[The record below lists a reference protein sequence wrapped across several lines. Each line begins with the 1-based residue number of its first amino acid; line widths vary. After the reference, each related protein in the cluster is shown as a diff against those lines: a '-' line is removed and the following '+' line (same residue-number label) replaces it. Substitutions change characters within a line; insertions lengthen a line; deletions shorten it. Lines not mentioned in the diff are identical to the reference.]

1 MRRRGTRLLTEASRG
16 VRQCPSQ
23 RPHPPFARPRPPPR
37 RPLRRV
43 PGRGAPPV
51 ADVPREGTPWRARTP
66 SDDGGPSPLQ
76 PGRGAAGRPG
86 ESAPAARAP
95 GRTTPDL
102 RRGPA
107 PPALSVD
114 ARRVEEGAEEGGG
127 GHPKDRG
134 FIYDWFDGFWP
145 VQVQVRPALGPDPGH
160 GTGHPPRRF
169 PNGGAVPP
177 FGSPQGRFAP
187 PFVSG
192 RARASHR
199 LAWGRAPAQGG
210 PRALVPSRPAR
221 GARRPPRPAG
231 TGRGARGASSD
242 HGGPRTRARRGR
254 RSLSRGATVGALG
267 RMDGRVGTAVP
278 ALAPPAAPRRRSA
291 GSRGSPSPVRPRV
304 PPPKGADAGPG
315 AREPPSATARRR
327 GATGR
332 GDRPTRAYTGHGA
345 PSPLPAWLAGSAVY
359 APFPAMQDQRG
370 PRTAFQEGGPRP
382 TNAPRAFRP
391 RGSTRGV
398 AHQGHAHPLHARGG
412 APGPQGP

>member
-1 MRRRGTRLLTEASRG
+1 MVRGIPHDGSRTG
-16 VRQCPSQ
+16 GLSPPSD
-23 RPHPPFARPRPPPR
+23 PPKAVS
-37 RPLRRV
+37 RPLSC
-43 PGRGAPPV
+43 RG
-51 ADVPREGTPWRARTP
+51 
-66 SDDGGPSPLQ
+66 
-76 PGRGAAGRPG
+76 
-86 ESAPAARAP
+86 ARAP
-95 GRTTPDL
+95 PT
-102 RRGPA
+102 A
-107 PPALSVD
+107 SH
-114 ARRVEEGAEEGGG
+114 GG
-127 GHPKDRG
+127 
-134 FIYDWFDGFWP
+134 
-145 VQVQVRPALGPDPGH
+145 
-160 GTGHPPRRF
+160 
-169 PNGGAVPP
+169 VPP
-177 FGSPQGRFAP
+177 PKEAP
-187 PFVSG
+187 G
-192 RARASHR
+192 AS
-199 LAWGRAPAQGG
+199 
-210 PRALVPSRPAR
+210 
-221 GARRPPRPAG
+221 
-231 TGRGARGASSD
+231 SSD

-291 GSRGSPSPVRPRV
+291 GSRGSPSPMRPHV
-304 PPPKGADAGPG
+304 PPPKEADAGPG

-332 GDRPTRAYTGHGA
+332 GDRSTRAYTGHGA

>member
-1 MRRRGTRLLTEASRG
+1 MG
-16 VRQCPSQ
+16 
-23 RPHPPFARPRPPPR
+23 HPPSPTS
-37 RPLRRV
+37 
-43 PGRGAPPV
+43 
-51 ADVPREGTPWRARTP
+51 PREGTPWRARTP

-210 PRALVPSRPAR
+210 PRGLAPSRPAR

-304 PPPKGADAGPG
+304 PPRKGRTRDQGRGNPPQPRHGEG
-315 AREPPSATARRR
+315 ARRD
-327 GATGR
+327 GATDPRGR
-332 GDRPTRAYTGHGA
+332 TPGMGLLH
-345 PSPLPAWLAGSAVY
+345 PSPLG
-359 APFPAMQDQRG
+359 
-370 PRTAFQEGGPRP
+370 
-382 TNAPRAFRP
+382 
-391 RGSTRGV
+391 
-398 AHQGHAHPLHARGG
+398 
-412 APGPQGP
+412 